1 MSKCSWLRR
10 QRTAPKHNFGRDAVR
25 QEGRFALAANAR
37 ECRKVHRIS
46 AERQMDWLRRGGH
59 RGAQR
64 AVGEVRR
71 NAAVVFQQTRLKRGS
86 ATAHERLLGTHKR
99 EPMHD
104 QRKLV
109 GALSAQNIL
118 LYTQLLKWYLE
129 HGLKITEV
137 HRTLTL
143 FRKRSSRGS

>member
-1 MSKCSWLRR
+1 MPCGKKVVVHWPQTPGNVEKCIEFL
-10 QRTAPKHNFGRDAVR
+10 QRDRWIGFAEVDIEMPRELWAKFEEMPPLFFNKPVSSEAVP
-25 QEGRFALAANAR
+25 QHMKDYLAL
-37 ECRKVHRIS
+37 S
-46 AERQMDWLRRGGH
+46 
-59 RGAQR
+59 
-64 AVGEVRR
+64 
-71 NAAVVFQQTRLKRGS
+71 
-86 ATAHERLLGTHKR
+86 KR

-109 GALSAQNIL
+109 GALSVQNIL

-129 HGLKITEV
+129 HGLKITAV